1 MKKYGHEISL
11 TVNLKGKTVL
21 TLGRNV
27 LHISLTEYYFLIA
40 ILRRQYR
47 IILAASWEKIF
58 SSNAADIMRYWRL
71 KITTTFVSRTNH
83 CKDK

>member
-11 TVNLKGKTVL
+11 TVDLKGKTVL

-47 IILAASWEKIF
+47 ITYGGYLGENLFFQRRGYNAVLASQ
-58 SSNAADIMRYWRL
+58 
-71 KITTTFVSRTNH
+71 NH
-83 CKDK
+83 N